1 MQIDPFEARRT
12 GAHRLRVVTASIGAA
27 ALVGTGALAW
37 SVAANTASASAGT
50 TSGNGGVSG
59 DGSTGASTGPTT
71 TTNGNDQTTTNG
83 NDQFVVPRQLPQ
95 PSTFG
100 GSSHASSGGS

>member
-1 MQIDPFEARRT
+1 MQTDPFEARRT

-27 ALVGTGALAW
+27 AVVGTGALAW

-50 TSGNGGVSG
+50 TSENGDVSD
-59 DGSTGASTGPTT
+59 DGTSTTSTDDG
-71 TTNGNDQTTTNG
+71 
-83 NDQFVVPRQLPQ
+83 QFVAPSQLPQ
-95 PSTFG
+95 TSSA

>member
-1 MQIDPFEARRT
+1 MQTDPFEARRT

-27 ALVGTGALAW
+27 AVVGTGALAW

-50 TSGNGGVSG
+50 SSGNGEVSD
-59 DGSTGASTGPTT
+59 DGSTSTSTT
-71 TTNGNDQTTTNG
+71 TTNDD
-83 NDQFVVPRQLPQ
+83 DQFVVPDQLPQ
-95 PSTFG
+95 TSTLG